1 MCVPFSE
8 EIPPEDWDQHMQ
20 VDAFRFEVINLID
33 RYHADWD
40 MPVEAVIGV
49 LEDVKLEY
57 WISKRIEFDMD
68 IRPD

>member
-1 MCVPFSE
+1 
-8 EIPPEDWDQHMQ
+8 
-20 VDAFRFEVINLID
+20 
-33 RYHADWD
+33 